1 MLKGNLDFRSPYDN
15 LVLWY
20 EIDVLFTL
28 DTNKNMYIPRN
39 DRILFIHAVMIKHS
53 ITLIKYDNINVC
65 FDDLFTTLNIL
76 VFNSRIDC
84 QLALQR
90 SPIPF
95 HLVTLDEEN
104 PAKETTTYTDTLL
117 TTYQVSRHHIRKD

>member
-1 MLKGNLDFRSPYDN
+1 MLKGNLDFRSPYDH
-15 LVLWY
+15 LTLWY

-28 DTNKNMYIPRN
+28 DTTNNRYIPRN
-39 DRILFIHAVMIKHS
+39 DRILFIQSVLIKHS

-76 VFNSRIDC
+76 VFKSRVDC
-84 QLALQR
+84 QSALQR
-90 SPIPF
+90 TPIPF

-117 TTYQVSRHHIRKD
+117 TTYQVSRYHIRKD